1 MNNIGLKIK
10 LLREKNSL
18 SQEKLAYHLDIS
30 QGCLCRIESGQTDK
44 VDFILMQK
52 VCELFGVNFEY
63 FLENNVL
70 QINKDNKNSAFSI
83 FGNTTV
89 HNTTPEHIIEA
100 VFQNQKLIF
109 EIIFKQNQLLEDFIK
124 KS

>member
-1 MNNIGLKIK
+1 
-10 LLREKNSL
+10 
-18 SQEKLAYHLDIS
+18 
-30 QGCLCRIESGQTDK
+30 
-44 VDFILMQK
+44 MQK

>member
-1 MNNIGLKIK
+1 MNNIGFKIK

-52 VCELFGVNFEY
+52 ICELFGVNFEY
-63 FLENNVL
+63 FLEDDVS
-70 QINKDNKNSAFSI
+70 QINKDNKNSAISI

-89 HNTTPEHIIEA
+89 HNTTPEHIIES
-100 VFQNQKLIF
+100 VLQNQKLIF
-109 EIIFKQNQLLEDFIK
+109 EIMSKQNQLLEDFIK